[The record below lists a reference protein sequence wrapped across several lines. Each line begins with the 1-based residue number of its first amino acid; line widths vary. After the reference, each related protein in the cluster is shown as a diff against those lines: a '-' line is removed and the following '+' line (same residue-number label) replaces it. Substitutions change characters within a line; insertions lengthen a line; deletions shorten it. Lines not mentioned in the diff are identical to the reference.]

1 MSACAAARNLAE
13 IRELPPLASPPG
25 LRRDATYI
33 VCANMTSVDSGGGGS
48 GVPPL
53 PYLARRALRFWKLAV
68 ALGAVLAVASV
79 LYARQTWQPYKSH
92 AVLVY
97 DQALPRDLGV
107 FDPAQAGGRIKDLL
121 YSTDRVR
128 AVVTKY
134 DLFPEYSTQQA
145 IEEVK
150 KRLEFHV
157 QPGGA
162 FALSYIGFSPKQA
175 QTVLRELSE
184 TLITDH
190 NQQRSRQV
198 KQTRE
203 FLDTELVRLSV
214 DVRTRETA
222 LKEFLARHPEAA
234 SINDDAPM
242 MDPGSLVLEQQ
253 LAQLRSQARTRS
265 ASGSTGGARSTSEMV
280 ESKRAA
286 ETERETAQREL
297 QTKLDTLTEAH
308 PDVIVARERL
318 KRAQGEVGRFNSQ
331 LEKASGG
338 AGQGA
343 SADAL
348 EIKAMETKLS
358 EMRSV
363 STRRRSRDPRALQ
376 AEVQLQ
382 DLRHNLEEA
391 RKRLSAVESEKV
403 QASVMEKMDSTG
415 NFLRL
420 RIHDPATMAGAPL
433 QSRRRRFAM
442 GGFMLACL
450 IGLGTAF
457 GRAMISDRIFDRN
470 DVLNLGGAP
479 VLTVVPPVP
488 KRLRGD
494 SD

>member
-1 MSACAAARNLAE
+1 
-13 IRELPPLASPPG
+13 
-25 LRRDATYI
+25 
-33 VCANMTSVDSGGGGS
+33 MTSVDSGGGGS

-53 PYLARRALRFWKLAV
+53 PYLARRALRFWKPAV

-79 LYARQTWQPYKSH
+79 LYARQTWQPYKSQ

-150 KRLEFHV
+150 KRLEFQV

-203 FLDTELVRLSV
+203 FLDTELVRLTE

-242 MDPGSLVLEQQ
+242 VDPGSLVLEQQ

-265 ASGSTGGARSTSEMV
+265 GSGSTGGARSTSEIV
-280 ESKRAA
+280 EQKRAA

-297 QTKLDTLTEAH
+297 QSKLDTLTEAH

-318 KRAQGEVGRFNSQ
+318 KRAQGEVGRFNGQ
-331 LEKASGG
+331 LEKAAGG

-348 EIKAMETKLS
+348 EIKAMEAKLA

-420 RIHDPATMAGAPL
+420 RIHDPATLAGAPL

-450 IGLGTAF
+450 IALGTAF

-479 VLTVVPPVP
+479 VLTVIPPVP

>member
-1 MSACAAARNLAE
+1 
-13 IRELPPLASPPG
+13 
-25 LRRDATYI
+25 
-33 VCANMTSVDSGGGGS
+33 
-48 GVPPL
+48 
-53 PYLARRALRFWKLAV
+53 V
-68 ALGAVLAVASV
+68 ALGAALAIASV

-97 DQALPRDLGV
+97 DQALPRDMGV

-150 KRLEFHV
+150 KRLEFQV

-162 FALSYIGFSPKQA
+162 FALSYIGFSPQQA

-184 TLITDH
+184 TLIVDH

-203 FLDTELVRLSV
+203 FLDAELVRLTE
-214 DVRTRETA
+214 DVRARETT
-222 LKEFLARHPEAA
+222 LKEFLAKHPEAA
-234 SINDDAPM
+234 SINDDQPM
-242 MDPGSLVLEQQ
+242 VDPASLVLEQQ

-265 ASGSTGGARSTSEMV
+265 PGGGAGRSTSEIV
-280 ESKRAA
+280 ELKRAA
-286 ETERETAQREL
+286 ETERETAQRDL
-297 QTKLDTLTEAH
+297 QAKLDTLTEAH

-318 KRAQGEVGRFNSQ
+318 KRAQGEVGRFNGQ
-331 LEKASGG
+331 LEKASGISS
-338 AGQGA
+338 GQGA

-348 EIKAMETKLS
+348 EIKAMETKLA

-420 RIHDPATMAGAPL
+420 RIHDPATLAGSPM

-450 IGLGTAF
+450 VAMGTAL
-457 GRAMISDRIFDRN
+457 GRAMMSDRIFDRN
-470 DVLNLGGAP
+470 DVVNLGGAP
-479 VLTVVPPVP
+479 VLAVVPPVP
-488 KRLRGD
+488 KRLRGAGD
-494 SD
+494 

>member
-1 MSACAAARNLAE
+1 
-13 IRELPPLASPPG
+13 
-25 LRRDATYI
+25 
-33 VCANMTSVDSGGGGS
+33 
-48 GVPPL
+48 
-53 PYLARRALRFWKLAV
+53 
-68 ALGAVLAVASV
+68 
-79 LYARQTWQPYKSH
+79 
-92 AVLVY
+92 
-97 DQALPRDLGV
+97 
-107 FDPAQAGGRIKDLL
+107 
-121 YSTDRVR
+121 
-128 AVVTKY
+128 
-134 DLFPEYSTQQA
+134 
-145 IEEVK
+145 
-150 KRLEFHV
+150 
-157 QPGGA
+157 
-162 FALSYIGFSPKQA
+162 
-175 QTVLRELSE
+175 
-184 TLITDH
+184 
-190 NQQRSRQV
+190 V

-203 FLDTELVRLSV
+203 FLDAELVRLSE

-222 LKEFLARHPEAA
+222 LKEFLAKHPEAA

-242 MDPGSLVLEQQ
+242 IDPGSLVLEQQ

-280 ESKRAA
+280 ELKRTA

-297 QTKLDTLTEAH
+297 QSKLDTLTEAH

-331 LEKASGG
+331 LEKAAGG
-338 AGQGA
+338 GQGA

-348 EIKAMETKLS
+348 EIKAMETKLA

-420 RIHDPATMAGAPL
+420 RIHDPATLAGAPL

-450 IGLGTAF
+450 IAVGTAF

-488 KRLRGD
+488 RRLRGD

>member
-1 MSACAAARNLAE
+1 
-13 IRELPPLASPPG
+13 
-25 LRRDATYI
+25 
-33 VCANMTSVDSGGGGS
+33 MTSVDSGGGGS

-53 PYLARRALRFWKLAV
+53 PYLGRRALRFWKPAV
-68 ALGAVLAVASV
+68 ALGAALAIASV

-128 AVVTKY
+128 AVVTKF

-150 KRLEFHV
+150 KRLEFQV

-162 FALSYIGFSPKQA
+162 FALSYIGFSPQQA

-184 TLITDH
+184 TLIVDH

-203 FLDTELVRLSV
+203 FLDAELVRLTE
-214 DVRTRETA
+214 DVRARETT
-222 LKEFLARHPEAA
+222 LKEFLAKHPEAA
-234 SINDDAPM
+234 SINDDLPM
-242 MDPGSLVLEQQ
+242 VDPASMVLEQQ

-265 ASGSTGGARSTSEMV
+265 PSGSPGAARSTSEIV
-280 ESKRAA
+280 EAKRAA
-286 ETERETAQREL
+286 ETERETAQRDL
-297 QTKLDTLTEAH
+297 QSKLDTLTEAH

-331 LEKASGG
+331 LEKASGVG
-338 AGQGA
+338 SGQGA

-348 EIKAMETKLS
+348 EIKAMETKLA

-376 AEVQLQ
+376 MEVQLQ

-391 RKRLSAVESEKV
+391 RKRLSAVENEKV
-403 QASVMEKMDSTG
+403 QATVMEKMDSTG

-420 RIHDPATMAGAPL
+420 RIHDPATLAGSPL

-450 IGLGTAF
+450 VAVGTAL
-457 GRAMISDRIFDRN
+457 GRAMMSDRIFDRN
-470 DVLNLGGAP
+470 DVVNLGGAP
-479 VLTVVPPVP
+479 VLAVVPPVP
-488 KRLRGD
+488 KRLRGAGD
-494 SD
+494 